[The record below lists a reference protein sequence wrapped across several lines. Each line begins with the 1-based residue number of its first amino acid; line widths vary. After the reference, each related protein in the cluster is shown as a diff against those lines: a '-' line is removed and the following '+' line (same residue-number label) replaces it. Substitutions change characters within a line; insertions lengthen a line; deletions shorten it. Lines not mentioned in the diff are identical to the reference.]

1 MIYFNEKISPRQ
13 MFFMVLLGFSGV
25 TCMYATDLNVRYAGR
40 YAVISIAIT
49 ILFAYLIT
57 ALFLRM
63 TKKLNFSSWNSGI
76 KTCVFI
82 VLGIKYSVLLVLLA
96 LSMVSLVKKEIIP
109 DVSYFYICALIF
121 IVILYVSGINTE
133 ARARLLE
140 VMFYPALIVLVLFF
154 VFGMTKIHI
163 YRLELGELLKSG
175 EGENLIGIVKAVV
188 VNMLLFVHPE
198 MAVLLIKRTEQHRR
212 KSAGKAIL
220 SAILITGILNILTYI
235 ETAGTLSVNM
245 VRAKNDSVIRL
256 IKIFKMP
263 YISFERQGGLFII
276 FFILS
281 MFFAVIC
288 VTSYLGY
295 SLGQC
300 GFQNQ
305 KVKAGIFAVILA
317 GGTIFL
323 LNNSDY
329 FAKIKEIHQRK
340 IPIEKRL
347 YAGFLLIDREQ
358 GEYQILLSFKTE
370 YNGSKYRIMK
380 VKDLENLQKQWETTS
395 EKHLDLSGVKAIML
409 TDELVKDSRVKKQ
422 VLDFMENNDEL
433 SDNLLL
439 CVTDSSFKQTD
450 GEQPDNETVFD
461 RDLGEYIESV
471 ASQNI
476 GKTESKFYRV
486 SLVLYETDK
495 SCNLARFHIGDKNV
509 QYAGTTELS
518 VN

>member
-1 MIYFNEKISPRQ
+1 M
-13 MFFMVLLGFSGV
+13 
-25 TCMYATDLNVRYAGR
+25 
-40 YAVISIAIT
+40 
-49 ILFAYLIT
+49 
-57 ALFLRM
+57 
-63 TKKLNFSSWNSGI
+63 
-76 KTCVFI
+76 
-82 VLGIKYSVLLVLLA
+82 
-96 LSMVSLVKKEIIP
+96 
-109 DVSYFYICALIF
+109 
-121 IVILYVSGINTE
+121 
-133 ARARLLE
+133 
-140 VMFYPALIVLVLFF
+140 
-154 VFGMTKIHI
+154 
-163 YRLELGELLKSG
+163 
-175 EGENLIGIVKAVV
+175 
-188 VNMLLFVHPE
+188 
-198 MAVLLIKRTEQHRR
+198 
-212 KSAGKAIL
+212 
-220 SAILITGILNILTYI
+220 
-235 ETAGTLSVNM
+235 
-245 VRAKNDSVIRL
+245 
-256 IKIFKMP
+256 
-263 YISFERQGGLFII
+263 
-276 FFILS
+276 
-281 MFFAVIC
+281 
-288 VTSYLGY
+288 
-295 SLGQC
+295 
-300 GFQNQ
+300 
-305 KVKAGIFAVILA
+305 
-317 GGTIFL
+317 
-323 LNNSDY
+323 
-329 FAKIKEIHQRK
+329 
-340 IPIEKRL
+340 

-486 SLVLYETDK
+486 SLVLYGTDK

>member
-1 MIYFNEKISPRQ
+1 M
-13 MFFMVLLGFSGV
+13 
-25 TCMYATDLNVRYAGR
+25 
-40 YAVISIAIT
+40 
-49 ILFAYLIT
+49 
-57 ALFLRM
+57 
-63 TKKLNFSSWNSGI
+63 
-76 KTCVFI
+76 
-82 VLGIKYSVLLVLLA
+82 
-96 LSMVSLVKKEIIP
+96 
-109 DVSYFYICALIF
+109 
-121 IVILYVSGINTE
+121 
-133 ARARLLE
+133 
-140 VMFYPALIVLVLFF
+140 
-154 VFGMTKIHI
+154 
-163 YRLELGELLKSG
+163 
-175 EGENLIGIVKAVV
+175 
-188 VNMLLFVHPE
+188 
-198 MAVLLIKRTEQHRR
+198 
-212 KSAGKAIL
+212 
-220 SAILITGILNILTYI
+220 
-235 ETAGTLSVNM
+235 SVNM

-439 CVTDSSFKQTD
+439 CVTDSSFK
-450 GEQPDNETVFD
+450 P
-461 RDLGEYIESV
+461 
-471 ASQNI
+471 
-476 GKTESKFYRV
+476 
-486 SLVLYETDK
+486 K
-495 SCNLARFHIGDKNV
+495 SIPV
-509 QYAGTTELS
+509 
-518 VN
+518 